1 MIPVAWLQ
9 LRKERLRLLVAMA
22 GVGFAVML
30 VFMQLGF
37 RAALFKSAVRL
48 HERLIY
54 DLAMISP
61 KTPGLVYPK
70 PFSRRR
76 VAQARG
82 IDGVSSTVGVYID
95 FGNWRNPHNRI
106 DRRLMATIAF
116 DPSKPVF
123 AMPEV
128 DAQLDKL
135 KRPDVALFDARSRPE
150 FGAIPE
156 LFRESGAVSVEY
168 EGRRIDVV
176 GLFELGTS
184 FGVDGT
190 IITSDINFLR
200 LFPAASAGNISL
212 GLIRLDEGAD
222 PLQVRDRIAEHLP
235 ADVTVLT
242 REEFVEREV
251 DYWNRA
257 TPVGFVFDLGALIG
271 LVVGAI
277 IVYQILFADVSEHM
291 REYATL
297 KAMGFSNGYLSGIVI
312 QEGLILALL
321 GFVPGTLAAML
332 LYRVAAG
339 ATKLPLEMTPGRALI
354 VLGLTFGMCVFSGTI
369 ALRKVQSADP
379 ADVF

>member
-9 LRKERLRLLVAMA
+9 LKKEKLRLLVAMA

-37 RAALFKSAVRL
+37 RAALFKSAVRI
-48 HERLIY
+48 HERLVY

-82 IDGVSSTVGVYID
+82 VEGVESTVAVHID
-95 FGNWRNPHNRI
+95 FGNWRNPERPV

-116 DPSKPVF
+116 DPSRPIF
-123 AMPEV
+123 AMPEL
-128 DAQLDKL
+128 DAQLDEL

-150 FGAIPE
+150 FGPVPE
-156 LFRESGAVSVEY
+156 LFRRSGVVPVEY

-184 FGVDGT
+184 FGIDGT
-190 IITSDINFLR
+190 ILTSDLNFFR
-200 LFPAASAGNISL
+200 LFPDVSIGDVSL
-212 GLIRLDEGAD
+212 GLIRLEKGTD
-222 PLQVRDRIAEHLP
+222 PLAVRRRIEGVLP

-242 REEFVEREV
+242 REEFVRREV

-277 IVYQILFADVSEHM
+277 IVYQILFADVSEHL

-297 KAMGFSNGYLSGIVI
+297 KAMGFGDGYLSGIVI
-312 QEGLILALL
+312 QEGLILAGL
-321 GFVPGTLAAML
+321 GFVPGTLIAMS
-332 LYRVAAG
+332 LYRVAEG
-339 ATKLPLEMTPGRALI
+339 ATRLPLEMTPGRALV
-354 VLGLTFGMCVFSGTI
+354 VLGLTLGMCVFSGVV